1 MVITFLS
8 ERGCTTDPLK
18 RVAAEVVP
26 MFLYALRSP
35 LGNGLELDRAS
46 IFEARAFL
54 GSLMQAWAF
63 AGLLEK
69 LAQDRYKPFFSVVK
83 KGAQPIT
90 TVGSE

>member
-8 ERGCTTDPLK
+8 ERGCTTTEPLK

-35 LGNGLELDRAS
+35 LRNGLDLDRAS
-46 IFEARAFL
+46 IFEPRAFL

-69 LAQDRYKPFFSVVK
+69 LAQDRYKPFF
-83 KGAQPIT
+83 
-90 TVGSE
+90 